1 MKVSTL
7 TTSVSKREVTAQS
20 TPERTAG
27 GRRTE
32 GDREA
37 AQGPARRSIS
47 AGFGRGSEPNLNKN
61 KDMGT

>member
-32 GDREA
+32 EDREA
-37 AQGPARRSIS
+37 AQGPA
-47 AGFGRGSEPNLNKN
+47 EEV
-61 KDMGT
+61 